1 MSFEGT
7 GPQRSEG
14 PATGGD
20 AGSALASEISRRVA
34 AILEAVEREAA
45 RLRAEARADAA
56 RYLDDARRRADEVVA
71 ERQRRIAAVSDD
83 LLRKSEAV
91 VARLDDAEPVR
102 TGFENLVR
110 ALGDAAERLARETRE
125 APPAPAAAPA
135 FHERWVPPAP
145 PPQRAPEPLAG
156 PPAPGV
162 HAAEPAAAPPAP
174 PVERAPAEPTAPYP
188 PPVEPT
194 APTPPPEPTP
204 PPAEPEPP
212 AASPP
217 LAPPP
222 GPEPPRFRPA
232 QAGDPSPF
240 TPREPAREP
249 AMPGPG
255 PGPGSPGASRQ
266 QGPPPRQWRQ
276 ADDTRL
282 VAMQMAIAGNT
293 RGEVHDHLA
302 AVLGVVDSDR
312 MLDEIFGPGGSPE
325 QRLPGTR

>member
-20 AGSALASEISRRVA
+20 PGSALASEISRRVA
-34 AILEAVEREAA
+34 AILEAVEGEAA

-56 RYLDDARRRADEVVA
+56 RYLDDARRQADELVA
-71 ERQRRIAAVSDD
+71 ERQRRIAAVSDE

-91 VARLDDAEPVR
+91 VARLEDAEPVR

-110 ALGDAAERLARETRE
+110 ALGDAAERLARETGE

-145 PPQRAPEPLAG
+145 PRRPGPPAG
-156 PPAPGV
+156 PPVPGV
-162 HAAEPAAAPPAP
+162 HATDAAAAPHAPPAEPAPFSPPPTETTAPHPPAA
-174 PVERAPAEPTAPYP
+174 ESAPF
-188 PPVEPT
+188 
-194 APTPPPEPTP
+194 TP
-204 PPAEPEPP
+204 PPAEPPAPGSPP
-212 AASPP
+212 AA
-217 LAPPP
+217 PP
-222 GPEPPRFRPA
+222 GPEPPQFRPA
-232 QAGDPSPF
+232 QAGGPSPF
-240 TPREPAREP
+240 TAREP
-249 AMPGPG
+249 VTEPAT
-255 PGPGSPGASRQ
+255 PGASGTPRR
-266 QGPPPRQWRQ
+266 QGPPPRGWHQ

-325 QRLPGTR
+325 QRLPGTGGR